1 MRETVREW
9 QEEWIGTNGLT
20 HELEVIISDSSLEA
34 FRTEVYSGSFADI
47 PPELFEKQV
56 IENGKINASTGPER
70 IGAYS
75 LLV

>member
-1 MRETVREW
+1 M
-9 QEEWIGTNGLT
+9 
-20 HELEVIISDSSLEA
+20 EVIISDSSLEA

-47 PPELFEKQV
+47 PPELFDKKV
-56 IENGKINASTGPER
+56 IENGKIIASTVPER

>member
-47 PPELFEKQV
+47 PP
-56 IENGKINASTGPER
+56 
-70 IGAYS
+70 
-75 LLV
+75 

>member
-9 QEEWIGTNGLT
+9 QEVWIGTNGLT

-47 PPELFEKQV
+47 PPELFDKKV
-56 IENGKINASTGPER
+56 IENGKIIASTVPER

>member
-34 FRTEVYSGSFADI
+34 FRTEVYSEVLQIFLRSCSI
-47 PPELFEKQV
+47 K
-56 IENGKINASTGPER
+56 K
-70 IGAYS
+70 
-75 LLV
+75 